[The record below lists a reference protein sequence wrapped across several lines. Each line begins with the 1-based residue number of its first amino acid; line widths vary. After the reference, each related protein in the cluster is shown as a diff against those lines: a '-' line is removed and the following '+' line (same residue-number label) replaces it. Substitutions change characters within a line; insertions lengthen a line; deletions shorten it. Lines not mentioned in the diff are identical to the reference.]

1 MSFAETSAYEH
12 WEYLTEVI
20 ESTTKAQ
27 ADFISERYPG
37 VTLPKYAVVALMP
50 RLNQLGEAGWELM
63 HIEPV
68 KVGTN
73 GDMQISNPNPMYSP
87 SYFCVFKRRKRF

>member
-1 MSFAETSAYEH
+1 MSFAEASNYER
-12 WEYLTEVI
+12 WEYLTEVV
-20 ESTTKAQ
+20 ESTTKDQ
-27 ADFISERYPG
+27 ADFLSNRYPG
-37 VTLPKYAVVALMP
+37 VVLPRYAVAALMP
-50 RLNQLGEAGWELM
+50 RLNQLGEEGWELM

-73 GDMQISNPNPMYSP
+73 GDVQITNPNTVFSP